1 MSARS
6 SVGTVLATLTRT
18 EIAKFGADL
27 AVEGVFETD
36 RHRTITPGIGAPGI
50 GATGIRTT
58 GLTAARFVASGLVAA
73 TSIPAVVLSGPFGC
87 RMLSDG

>member
-36 RHRTITPGIGAPGI
+36 RHRTITPGIGA
-50 GATGIRTT
+50 TGIRTT